1 MSELIR
7 VNNTIKANTS
17 VNQMVNFLLKH
28 TTIIVFIL
36 MLIVAGLISDKFYT
50 QVNIL
55 NVLKQ
60 SVPLGIVSLGLLFVI
75 ITGGI
80 DLSVGSVMA
89 LVSIVTSLLIPEWG
103 LSGALFIGSI
113 TGIAIGFVSG
123 GLVSHLG
130 IPAFVAT
137 LALMTI
143 ARGLSLIFSNGQP
156 IFVDDTLFQAFG
168 TNSFLAIPY
177 PVLAMFVIYGL
188 GYFVLH
194 RTIFGRLVVAVGS
207 NETATKFAGISV
219 KKVKFAVYVISGF
232 TAALAGLISATRTGV
247 GSPILGI
254 GFELDAIAAVVIGGA
269 SLSGGRGTVINC
281 LFGVMI
287 LGVISNILNLI
298 NVSGYNQQVIKG
310 IIIIFAVMLESLKQK
325 KGL

>member
-1 MSELIR
+1 MNMSKT
-7 VNNTIKANTS
+7 NTQNEISLKS
-17 VNQMVNFLLKH
+17 VNVVNFFLKH
-28 TTIIVFIL
+28 TTVIVFIV
-36 MLIVAGLISDKFYT
+36 MLIFASFVTDKFYT
-50 QVNIL
+50 EVNIL

-60 SVPLGIVSLGLLFVI
+60 SVPLGLVSLGLLFVI
-75 ITGGI
+75 VTGGI

-89 LVSIVTSLLIPEWG
+89 LVSVVISLLIPEIG
-103 LSGALFIGSI
+103 LAGALGGGILVGFAAGVASGSL
-113 TGIAIGFVSG
+113 VSG
-123 GLVSHLG
+123 VG

-156 IFVDDTLFQAFG
+156 IFVDNALFQAFG
-168 TNSFLAIPY
+168 TGNVAGIPN
-177 PVLAMFVIYGL
+177 PVITMFVVYVL
-188 GYFVLH
+188 GFFIFH
-194 RTIFGRLVVAVGS
+194 KTIFGRLVIAVGS
-207 NETATKFAGISV
+207 NETATKFAGVSV
-219 KKVKFAVYVISGF
+219 KKIKFAVYAISGF
-232 TAALAGLISATRTGV
+232 TAALAGLVSATRTGV

-281 LFGVMI
+281 LVGVMI

-310 IIIIFAVMLESLKQK
+310 IIIICAVMLESLKQK